1 MNFSNA
7 APNVSD
13 RTLSRKELGTYYTP
27 RNLTTILSKWAI
39 RSSSDQILEPSF
51 GGCGF
56 LESAVA
62 QLSDLGCK
70 TPSLQ
75 LFGCDID
82 VQAFQ
87 YLSQKLGTLNNITR
101 RFIIADFLTLSPEHF
116 EIQKFDAVI
125 GNPPYIASHNL
136 TDIQK
141 NSVDI
146 WCSRNKIKLNR
157 RASLWAY
164 FVLHSMSFLKLGGRM
179 AWVLP
184 VSFLLSNYGKELHS
198 ILKSHFGRVLAIR
211 LGDRI
216 FLTEGTEERTVLLLC
231 SDYGQ
236 STCILDSHFSKSI
249 DDLSEKLESVNHL
262 KDYRPTAYKNLISQ
276 RSDIVELGQL
286 CNILIGTVT
295 GANQFFIMTKS
306 QAEERG
312 LKSEYL
318 RPILSKFS
326 QVPGLLLSSDDVAEI
341 CENGKRCL
349 LFSVSD
355 EENVS
360 DEALA
365 YMATFPQEL
374 REKNSTF
381 RRRQNRWLAADD
393 GRIPDAF
400 FSYMIHDGPRLAINN
415 AKINSTNT
423 IHRVYFLENMSLFTK
438 KIAVISLCTTFS
450 QLSAEIEGR
459 SYGSGV
465 LKIEPSEAKRI
476 KLIIPND
483 RTEEEIETTFSE
495 MDNCFRQGRAL
506 QAYKLADQFI
516 FGISKGVNDQIIEPL
531 NAELIDHRKQRQR
544 SKF

>member
-7 APNVSD
+7 AQDVSD
-13 RTLSRKELGTYYTP
+13 RTLSRRELGAYYTP
-27 RNLTTILSKWAI
+27 RSLTTILSKWAI
-39 RSSSDQILEPSF
+39 RSSYDQVLEPSF

-62 QLSDLGCK
+62 QLSDLGCR
-70 TPSLQ
+70 TPGLQ
-75 LFGCDID
+75 LFGCDVD

-87 YLSQKLGTLNNITR
+87 HLSQKLGAPNNITR
-101 RFIIADFLTLSPEHF
+101 RFILADFLTLLPEHF
-116 EIQKFDAVI
+116 ETQKFDAVI

-141 NSVDI
+141 KSVDI
-146 WCSRNKIKLNR
+146 WCLNNKIKLNR

-198 ILKSHFGRVLAIR
+198 VLKSHFGRVLAIR

-231 SDYGQ
+231 SEYGQ
-236 STCILDSHFSKSI
+236 STDLLESHFFKSI
-249 DDLSEKLESVNHL
+249 DDLSTKLENANFVEYDQPSI
-262 KDYRPTAYKNLISQ
+262 YRTLISQ
-276 RSDIVELGQL
+276 RSDVIALGQL
-286 CNILIGTVT
+286 CNVLIGTVT
-295 GANQFFIMTKS
+295 GANKFFIMTKS

-312 LKSEYL
+312 LTSEYL
-318 RPILSKFS
+318 RPILSKFFHIS
-326 QVPGLLLSSDDVAEI
+326 GLTMTLDDVAEL
-341 CENGKRCL
+341 CEKDKRCL
-349 LFSVSD
+349 LFSASD

-374 REKNSTF
+374 RKKNSTF
-381 RRRQNRWLAADD
+381 KRRQNRWLAADD

-400 FSYMIHDGPRLAINN
+400 FSYMTHDGPHLAINE
-415 AKINSTNT
+415 AKINSTNS
-423 IHRVYFLENMSLFTK
+423 IHRIYFSENISSLTQ
-438 KIAVISLCTTFS
+438 KIAVISLFTSFS

-476 KLIIPND
+476 MLIIPNN
-483 RTEEEIETTFSE
+483 RSEKEVKTTFSQ
-495 MDNCFRQGRAL
+495 MDVYLRHGQAI

-516 FGISKGVNDQIIEPL
+516 FGDTKEVNDQVIAPL
-531 NAELIDHRKQRQR
+531 NAELIDYRKRRQR
-544 SKF
+544 SKS